1 VRYLLATGLISL
13 LLGCSGASDVGEQDQ
28 DAPIAVAKVLNHP
41 FTAQG
46 GDATVRVRSGSEV
59 RLSGK
64 DSKGRGVPVL
74 SWTWNAANPAAEPIA
89 LIKRNENTV
98 NFTVPRAA
106 AELQFRLTVA
116 DGNGATDEA
125 LVTVL
130 VEEALD
136 PDAFLSYAG
145 DTGYTIVAV
154 TSAATPLASDLP
166 FRMTIEHLLDYTD
179 LDGAAHVDF
188 PLATRTQTLDGR
200 WLQVNGT
207 GGPDCADFRN
217 PRFALPLPSL
227 IMDDVLRNVGVD
239 HPELAVDPAR
249 IDDAVLHVRITL
261 TPEGSLPAGVQVGL
275 CVQDADGLSVVANA
289 ASARASFVVAADGV
303 STLADVPLDAL
314 HGSATRVRDTRASA
328 LAYYRTID
336 APDDEAAKRVLSG
349 WLAQAGFPGGATD
362 WAAMRAALTS
372 SATGAH
378 AVYLNNFDLGFG
390 RDMYLRLGACDDG
403 TPASMAQA
411 TQGAC
416 DVYGVVINYG
426 SLEAAAR
433 NLQPIIAVAM
443 EYTRSPASGDRRIT
457 KFYTYAPN
465 RRGDF
470 DRVLSIDLDGR
481 GEKFMPGACTVC
493 HGGTP
498 RGLDASDPA
507 RYGNRGDV
515 DAAFLPWD
523 LDSLLYSDT
532 DPAFSN
538 AGDPDFPPAEQ
549 DLAATYARAPQE
561 EQFKRLNQ
569 LAWLTYGDEDRFAL
583 ARDLVEG
590 WYGGAAFPRAAF
602 DGSYIPAGWRAE
614 AEGNPVDA
622 PSIYLEVF
630 ARNCRSCHV
639 MHVPGPSGTGQ
650 FAISSY
656 ADLAGAINLTTQLE
670 SGRMPLARLTMD
682 RFWLPTPG
690 AEDGVAA
697 AERLSEHFRD
707 DGNDATA
714 AFTRPGPVAR
724 IDGLGA
730 TGTTLV
736 RGANYALDA
745 RRSTMQAANG
755 VAWRLAA
762 PSGSKARLSFAD
774 SAEPTL
780 VGIDLKGDYRI
791 SLSVSGTEPVDCDQA
806 LADGTAATTCETR
819 TRRDSVPIVDT
830 VRRQALTMPVA
841 LDAGRTTQLEL
852 GVRWDSAG
860 DGLIAL
866 RSAAATA
873 NTAGIEAAPCA
884 DGLAVCVTVP
894 PGAITTEP
902 VRIDAVV
909 ADEDEDADALA
920 ASFGVFVPTE
930 LTVLTCV
937 REVPVRPNNASAYPA
952 QTLDINDCVA
962 GAGTRG
968 VRFLDGAGGEI
979 VAGRLTYVPPAGRM
993 SVFVSAPPESIRR
1006 PVSPDSEH
1014 IAFSAAYADAGPAEP
1029 AQSGTVEIRFVGV
1042 DDADWTDAAAPG
1054 DAASFARMYESM
1066 RLPTACGGCHARPDS
1081 SIGFLGI
1088 DAADGYARMRCG
1100 VDGRDPLATPYVLT
1114 ATPDASALNLK
1125 PRGGLTHG
1133 GRSLDLTSDPVIRT
1147 EVLPGILQW
1156 IEQGAYDTER
1166 VGVSGCP

>member
-1 VRYLLATGLISL
+1 VRSLLLIGITSL
-13 LLGCSGASDVGEQDQ
+13 LLGCSGASDVGQQDQ
-28 DAPIAVAKVLNHP
+28 EAPIAVAKVLNHA

-64 DSKGRGVPVL
+64 DSKGQGVPVL
-74 SWTWNAANPAAEPIA
+74 TWTWSSANPPAEAIA
-89 LIKRNENTV
+89 LVKRNENTV
-98 NFTVPRAA
+98 NFTVPGTAG
-106 AELQFRLTVA
+106 ELQFRLTVA
-116 DGNGATDEA
+116 DGNGATDDA
-125 LVTVL
+125 LVTVI

-136 PDAFLSYAG
+136 PDAFLTYAG
-145 DTGYTIVAV
+145 DSGYTIVAL
-154 TSAATPLASDLP
+154 TSAASPLASDLP
-166 FRMTIEHLLDYTD
+166 FRVTIEHLLDYTD
-179 LDGAAHVDF
+179 LEGTAHVDF
-188 PLATRTQTLDGR
+188 PLATRTQTLSGQ
-200 WLQVNGT
+200 WLQANGT
-207 GGPDCADFRN
+207 GGPDCTDFRN

-227 IMDDVLRNVGVD
+227 IMDDVLKNVGVD

-249 IDDAVLHVRITL
+249 IDDAVLHLRVTL
-261 TPEGSLPAGVQVGL
+261 TPEGVLPAGIQAGL
-275 CVQDADGLSVVANA
+275 CVQDADGQSVLAGAAFAPGSFAVAE
-289 ASARASFVVAADGV
+289 DGV
-303 STLADVPLDAL
+303 SSSADVRLDAL
-314 HGSATRVRDTRASA
+314 HGSPTRVRDTRASA
-328 LAYYRTID
+328 LAYYQTID
-336 APDDEAAKRVLSG
+336 HPDDEAAKRLFSG
-349 WLAQAGFPGGATD
+349 WLAQAGFAGGTTD
-362 WAAMRAALTS
+362 WGAMRAALQP

-403 TPASMAQA
+403 TPASLAEA
-411 TQGAC
+411 TQGTC

-443 EYTRSPASGDRRIT
+443 EYTRSPASGDQRIT

-470 DRVLSIDLDGR
+470 ERVLSIDLDGR
-481 GEKFMPGACTVC
+481 GEKFMPGVCTVC

-498 RGLDASDPA
+498 RGLDAGDPA
-507 RYGNRGDV
+507 RYGNGGDV
-515 DAAFLPWD
+515 DGTFLPWD

-532 DPAFSN
+532 DPAFSH
-538 AGDPDFPPAEQ
+538 AGDPDFPPSEQ
-549 DLAATYARAPQE
+549 DLAAAFARAPQE
-561 EQFKRLNQ
+561 ENFKRLNQ

-590 WYGGAAFPRAAF
+590 WYGGSGFPDAAF
-602 DGSYIPAGWRAE
+602 DGSYVPAGWRAE
-614 AEGNPVDA
+614 TEGNPADA
-622 PSIYLEVF
+622 PSIYLDVF

-690 AEDGVAA
+690 AEGGVAA
-697 AERLSEHFRD
+697 AERLSQHFRD

-730 TGTTLV
+730 AGATLV
-736 RGANYALDA
+736 RGADYPLDG
-745 RRSTMQAANG
+745 RRSTMHAANG
-755 VAWRLAA
+755 FAWRLAA
-762 PSGSKARLSFAD
+762 PSGARARLSFAD
-774 SAEPTL
+774 SAAPTL
-780 VGIDLKGDYRI
+780 VGVDLKGDYRI
-791 SLSVSGTEPVDCDQA
+791 SLSVSGAGPVDCDEA

-819 TRRDSVPIVDT
+819 TRRDSVPIIDT
-830 VRRQALTMPVA
+830 VRGQPLSMPVA
-841 LDAGRTTQLEL
+841 LDAGRITRLEL
-852 GVRWDSAG
+852 AVRWDSAG
-860 DGLIAL
+860 DGSLAL
-866 RSAAATA
+866 RSAAAA
-873 NTAGIEAAPCA
+873 VNVPGIEAAPCTG
-884 DGLAVCVTVP
+884 GLAVCVSVP

-909 ADEDEDADALA
+909 ADEDEDADSLA

-962 GAGTRG
+962 GAGARG
-968 VRFLDGAGGEI
+968 VRFFDGTGAGI
-979 VAGRLTYVPPAGRM
+979 VGGRLTYVPPAGRM
-993 SVFVSAPPESIRR
+993 SVFVSAPPESLRR
-1006 PVSPDSEH
+1006 PVAPESELVP
-1014 IAFSAAYADAGPAEP
+1014 FSAAYADAGPTEP
-1029 AQSGTVEIRFVGV
+1029 SRSGNVEIRFVGAE
-1042 DDADWTDAAAPG
+1042 DSNWSDAAAPG
-1054 DAASFARMYESM
+1054 DAASFGRLYES
-1066 RLPTACGGCHARPDS
+1066 LLLSTACGSCHARPDS
-1081 SIGFLGI
+1081 PIGFLGT

-1100 VDGRDPLATPYVLT
+1100 FDGRDPLATPYVLT
-1114 ATPDASALNLK
+1114 TTPDASALHLK
-1125 PRGGLTHG
+1125 PRGELDHG
-1133 GRSLDLTSDPVIRT
+1133 GRALDLTSDPVLRAN
-1147 EVLPGILQW
+1147 VLPGILQW

-1166 VGVSGCP
+1166 VGASGCP

>member
-1 VRYLLATGLISL
+1 MRYLFATGLISL

-74 SWTWNAANPAAEPIA
+74 SWTWSAANPAAEPIA

-98 NFTVPRAA
+98 NFTVPGAA

-136 PDAFLSYAG
+136 PDTFLSYAG

-166 FRMTIEHLLDYTD
+166 FRVTIEHLLDYTD

-249 IDDAVLHVRITL
+249 IDDAVLHLRITL
-261 TPEGSLPAGVQVGL
+261 TPEGSLPAGVQAGL

-289 ASARASFVVAADGV
+289 ASARGSFDVAADGV
-303 STLADVPLDAL
+303 SSLADVPLDAL

-336 APDDEAAKRVLSG
+336 EPDDEAAKRVLSG

-403 TPASMAQA
+403 TPASLAQA

-443 EYTRSPASGDRRIT
+443 EYTRSPASGDQRIT

-498 RGLDASDPA
+498 RGLDAGDPA
-507 RYGNRGDV
+507 RYGNGGDV
-515 DAAFLPWD
+515 DATFLPWD

-569 LAWLTYGDEDRFAL
+569 LAWLTYGGRGPL
-583 ARDLVEG
+583 RAR
-590 WYGGAAFPRAAF
+590 A
-602 DGSYIPAGWRAE
+602 
-614 AEGNPVDA
+614 
-622 PSIYLEVF
+622 
-630 ARNCRSCHV
+630 
-639 MHVPGPSGTGQ
+639 
-650 FAISSY
+650 
-656 ADLAGAINLTTQLE
+656 
-670 SGRMPLARLTMD
+670 
-682 RFWLPTPG
+682 
-690 AEDGVAA
+690 
-697 AERLSEHFRD
+697 
-707 DGNDATA
+707 
-714 AFTRPGPVAR
+714 RPGR
-724 IDGLGA
+724 G
-730 TGTTLV
+730 LV
-736 RGANYALDA
+736 RRG
-745 RRSTMQAANG
+745 R
-755 VAWRLAA
+755 
-762 PSGSKARLSFAD
+762 
-774 SAEPTL
+774 
-780 VGIDLKGDYRI
+780 
-791 SLSVSGTEPVDCDQA
+791 
-806 LADGTAATTCETR
+806 
-819 TRRDSVPIVDT
+819 VP
-830 VRRQALTMPVA
+830 A
-841 LDAGRTTQLEL
+841 
-852 GVRWDSAG
+852 
-860 DGLIAL
+860 
-866 RSAAATA
+866 
-873 NTAGIEAAPCA
+873 
-884 DGLAVCVTVP
+884 
-894 PGAITTEP
+894 
-902 VRIDAVV
+902 
-909 ADEDEDADALA
+909 
-920 ASFGVFVPTE
+920 
-930 LTVLTCV
+930 
-937 REVPVRPNNASAYPA
+937 
-952 QTLDINDCVA
+952 
-962 GAGTRG
+962 RG
-968 VRFLDGAGGEI
+968 VRRELCTGG
-979 VAGRLTYVPPAGRM
+979 VARRDRGQSRGRAFDLSRRVRAQLPVLPRDACARAERHGSVRDLELCGPGR
-993 SVFVSAPPESIRR
+993 RDQ
-1006 PVSPDSEH
+1006 PDDTARER
-1014 IAFSAAYADAGPAEP
+1014 ADA
-1029 AQSGTVEIRFVGV
+1029 
-1042 DDADWTDAAAPG
+1042 
-1054 DAASFARMYESM
+1054 
-1066 RLPTACGGCHARPDS
+1066 ARPAHD
-1081 SIGFLGI
+1081 GPLL
-1088 DAADGYARMRCG
+1088 AADARCRGRCG
-1100 VDGRDPLATPYVLT
+1100 R
-1114 ATPDASALNLK
+1114 
-1125 PRGGLTHG
+1125 R
-1133 GRSLDLTSDPVIRT
+1133 
-1147 EVLPGILQW
+1147 
-1156 IEQGAYDTER
+1156 
-1166 VGVSGCP
+1166 